1 MAQDV
6 KNQHLER
13 GSRRA
18 LVGLFGE
25 GWNLLLYLRKYVK
38 VYSKGLG
45 KRTTPL
51 NIFALLFAAEH
62 GLGKLGVLIEPW
74 GDISEE
80 MILSA
85 RKMIDEVLCKE
96 SESCKD
102 SRFFYSTSSHPTE
115 GTAPLLPATSHVR
128 VQS

>member
-25 GWNLLLYLRKYVK
+25 GWNSLLYLRKCVK
-38 VYSKGLG
+38 VYSKRLG

-51 NIFALLFAAEH
+51 NIFALLFTAEH
-62 GLGKLGVLIEPW
+62 GLGKFGVLIEPW

-80 MILSA
+80 MILTA
-85 RKMIDEVLCKE
+85 RKTIDEVLCKE

-102 SRFFYSTSSHPTE
+102 SRFFYSTSS
-115 GTAPLLPATSHVR
+115 TSYR
-128 VQS
+128 C